1 MLFQWEMLLHQAVM
15 VFLLISAS
23 VIAIV
28 INQAD
33 LSGKKK
39 LTLLRFIS
47 SFNLLVVI
55 PAALFLLLVNLYGIA
70 QIEYKTLENSL
81 MRGLIALTGLLTLLI
96 GLFRILKLSK
106 EGLAEIKRKSIMA
119 SKYQVIFQKIRS
131 AFMFIMLSVVICF
144 WILFLNR

>member
-47 SFNLLVVI
+47 NFNLLVVI

-70 QIEYKTLENSL
+70 QIEYKTLDNSL

>member
-23 VIAIV
+23 VIAVV

-81 MRGLIALTGLLTLLI
+81 MRGLIALTRLLTLLI

-106 EGLAEIKRKSIMA
+106 EGLAEIKRKSI
-119 SKYQVIFQKIRS
+119 S
-131 AFMFIMLSVVICF
+131 
-144 WILFLNR
+144 